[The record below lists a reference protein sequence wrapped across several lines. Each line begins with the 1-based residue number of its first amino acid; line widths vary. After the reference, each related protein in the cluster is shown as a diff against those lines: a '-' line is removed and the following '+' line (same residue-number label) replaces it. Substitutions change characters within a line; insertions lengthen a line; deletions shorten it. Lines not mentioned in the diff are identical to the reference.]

1 MCASSTHTDG
11 DTACLM
17 IAAGSL
23 LALGRGGSFISPLD
37 QSELVICQCDV
48 VITKHMAW
56 HHDKAQD
63 CQTFGSLPNWAFSL
77 TSEFL
82 ARCQF
87 NFHIRLPRKDYRVG
101 LGDEARL
108 ASILNGKRE

>member
-1 MCASSTHTDG
+1 MRVVLVRM

-17 IAAGSL
+17 IAAGSSWL
-23 LALGRGGSFISPLD
+23 VGGGGSFISPLE

-82 ARCQF
+82 AQ
-87 NFHIRLPRKDYRVG
+87 LPISTSGCPGRIT
-101 LGDEARL
+101 AL
-108 ASILNGKRE
+108 A